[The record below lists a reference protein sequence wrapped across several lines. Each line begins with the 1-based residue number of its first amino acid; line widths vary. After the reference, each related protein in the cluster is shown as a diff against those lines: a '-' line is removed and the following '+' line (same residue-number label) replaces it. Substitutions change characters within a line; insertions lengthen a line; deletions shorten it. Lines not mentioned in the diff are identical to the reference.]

1 MKRILSEE
9 TKNKI
14 RQTLLGKKFTEE
26 HKLNLSLSQKRK
38 PKFNFKE
45 NDKSEEFRK
54 QRAKHI
60 NHGFGN
66 LSIAKK
72 FCIFC
77 KEEGRYG

>member
-45 NDKSEEFRK
+45 NDKSDELRK
-54 QRAKHI
+54 QRARHI

-66 LSIAKK
+66 PRVMKYPCQ
-72 FCIFC
+72 FC
-77 KEEGRYG
+77 EERYKHD